1 MRLSIITINYN
12 DAVGIKKTLAS
23 VASQTYSHIE
33 HIIVDGGSTDGS
45 VEIIREYA
53 DNQCKVESVK
63 CKGTENIESECNNN
77 NSTQLYITIH
87 NPTPSKHHVLWISEK
102 DNGIYNAMNKGIRM
116 ATGEY
121 CQFLNS
127 GDILAAPDVTERMIA
142 AISNW
147 QHEESVPV
155 HHKLSIIHQEFP
167 TIFYG
172 NMNKLLP
179 NGKILHDACNGG
191 NDVTLDMFY
200 RGCLNHSP
208 AYIKR
213 SLFDK
218 YGMYDENLR
227 ICSDWKFY
235 MQSIVLGGEKVQ
247 YVDIDMTLFDMTGI
261 SETNKDLLNNERN
274 QLLKEMV
281 PVGILRDYDNYH
293 FAVDQYKRLKKH
305 HLWGFVYFIERVLF
319 KLEKWHILR

>member
-1 MRLSIITINYN
+1 MLLSIITINYN
-12 DAVGIKKTLAS
+12 NAEGLCKTMESVLA
-23 VASQTYSHIE
+23 QTYTDIE
-33 HIIVDGGSTDGS
+33 YIIIDGASTDGS
-45 VEIIREYA
+45 VDIIR
-53 DNQCKVESVK
+53 KL
-63 CKGTENIESECNNN
+63 T
-77 NSTQLYITIH
+77 TRPTI
-87 NPTPSKHHVLWISEK
+87 KWVSEK
-102 DNGIYNAMNKGIRM
+102 DSGIYNAMNKGIRM

-127 GDILAAPDVTERMIA
+127 GDMLAADDVTERMVNA
-142 AISNW
+142 LKAHLCK
-147 QHEESVPV
+147 QESVMCMGAENSEV
-155 HHKLSIIHQEFP
+155 DNQVSCLENRP

-172 NMNKLLP
+172 NMKKLLP

-218 YGMYDENLR
+218 YGMYDESLR

-235 MQSIVLGGEKVQ
+235 MQSIVFGSEKVQ

-261 SETNKDLLNNERN
+261 SETNKDLLKNERN
-274 QLLKEMV
+274 QLLQEMV
-281 PVGILRDYDNYH
+281 PAGILRDYDNYH
-293 FAVDQYKRLKKH
+293 FVVDQYKRLKKH
-305 HLWGFVYFIERVLF
+305 HLWGLVYIVERVLF

>member
-1 MRLSIITINYN
+1 M
-12 DAVGIKKTLAS
+12 K
-23 VASQTYSHIE
+23 
-33 HIIVDGGSTDGS
+33 
-45 VEIIREYA
+45 
-53 DNQCKVESVK
+53 
-63 CKGTENIESECNNN
+63 
-77 NSTQLYITIH
+77 
-87 NPTPSKHHVLWISEK
+87 
-102 DNGIYNAMNKGIRM
+102 
-116 ATGEY
+116 
-121 CQFLNS
+121 
-127 GDILAAPDVTERMIA
+127 
-142 AISNW
+142 
-147 QHEESVPV
+147 
-155 HHKLSIIHQEFP
+155 
-167 TIFYG
+167 
-172 NMNKLLP
+172 KLLP
-179 NGKILHDACNGG
+179 NGKIIHDACHGG

-213 SLFDK
+213 FLFDK

-281 PVGILRDYDNYH
+281 PEGILRDYDNYH
-293 FAVDQYKRLKKH
+293 FIVHQYRRLKKH
-305 HLWGFVYFIERVLF
+305 HLWGLVYFIERVLF

>member
-53 DNQCKVESVK
+53 DNQA
-63 CKGTENIESECNNN
+63 KGERLEAKGEENGKADTPA
-77 NSTQLYITIH
+77 STPNTLHHTP
-87 NPTPSKHHVLWISEK
+87 PTHIVRWISEPDK
-102 DNGIYNAMNKGIRM
+102 GIYNAMNKGICM

-127 GDILAAPDVTERMIA
+127 GDMLAADDVTERMMA

-147 QHEESVPV
+147 QYEESVPI

-235 MQSIVLGGEKVQ
+235 MQSIVFGGEKVQ

-274 QLLKEMV
+274 QLLNEMV
-281 PVGILRDYDNYH
+281 PPGILRDYDNYH
-293 FAVDQYKRLKKH
+293 FVVHQYKRLKKH
-305 HLWGFVYFIERVLF
+305 HMWGLVYFIERVLF